1 MNRRELLGAVG
12 AGATG
17 AAGLLGARARSA
29 GQDTETTT
37 TTTSDGQ
44 EFTGIDSSAD
54 RPFATITVGSREGV
68 RNPENNR
75 PHVVRVWN
83 DSQQART
90 VGLRLVRGDAD
101 APLLDRRVEFP
112 ADGFLTVRLLDPA
125 DYALTVRPGSGGGTE
140 SGGENGGTTA
150 TQTATATSTASA
162 GETVEIPRAQFD
174 CNRSRTDVAVTADG
188 QVNSE
193 TVTTEAGCPPEVT
206 GRTFT
211 AFGGSCGSADDAS
224 VSFADE
230 SVTVSGAIRA
240 PNPCYGAQLADV
252 SVTSADTLRVVVET
266 TEPGGGVCAQC
277 VASVEYETHLAFRD
291 RVPETVE
298 VVHRRGDQTET
309 VATVSRGGQTTTAE
323 GTVSGAGGVAATEDD
338 ESNHR
343 DRP

>member
-17 AAGLLGARARSA
+17 VAGLLGTRARSA
-29 GQDTETTT
+29 GEDAGTITTGT
-37 TTTSDGQ
+37 TTTSAEEDG
-44 EFTGIDSSAD
+44 FTGIDSSAD

-68 RNPENNR
+68 QNPENNR

-90 VGLRLVRGDAD
+90 VGLRLVRDDAD
-101 APLLDRRVEFP
+101 APVLDRRVEFP
-112 ADGFLTVRLLDPA
+112 ADGFLTVRLLEPA
-125 DYALTVRPGSGGGTE
+125 DYALTVRPGGGGG
-140 SGGENGGTTA
+140 SPGETPTATRTTA
-150 TQTATATSTASA
+150 AAASV
-162 GETVEIPRAQFD
+162 GETVRIPRAQFD

-188 QVNSE
+188 QVESG
-193 TVTTEAGCPPEVT
+193 TATTEAGCPPEVT

-211 AFGGSCGSADDAS
+211 ALGGSCGSADDAS

-230 SVTVSGAIRA
+230 SVTVAGSIRA

-266 TEPGGGVCAQC
+266 TEPDGGVCAQC
-277 VASVEYETHLAFRD
+277 VASVEYETNLAFRD

-298 VVHRRGDQTET
+298 VVHRRGGETET
-309 VATVSRGGQTTTAE
+309 VATVSRGGWTTTAE
-323 GTVSGAGGVAATEDD
+323 GTVSGVGGVAVAEDD

-343 DRP
+343 DRT